1 MAWYNFRDDDE
12 NLSILPAATKSAI
25 VPSIVSAPASSQ
37 QGEFIPA
44 DAGGGMLFH
53 PYNQTKKGRMTPAAA
68 AKIFTC
74 NAMFW
79 AAVQQIVKPAQSA
92 RLVLREKSGDSWTEN
107 NSHPIIKWWR
117 DAVNPEM
124 NGTTFITAT
133 IVHLA
138 VYGMLRAEYTPEN
151 AEAPDHRDK
160 NGVIIPGGSL
170 DAPWL
175 TPVNPDI
182 LRPDVRKEIKF
193 TSTNRVII
201 PDTNPHGKLYRY
213 VHVVNAKSLKG
224 YPVAIE
230 DVFVMSN
237 YNPERGYAG
246 ISPLELL
253 DDMLGMGGSLIKH
266 TRQYLGNNC
275 LPSMFFKYTYD
286 SSKGD
291 MVEIPHKE
299 RTRFVEDFMRLFSL
313 GGERPSTPAFLPGNT
328 DVETVTPEL
337 KSVLPAELWDI
348 VQSAVHEVLGT
359 SAVESLVGLRHAKNT
374 GAGTKSHQ
382 TSVWTYTV
390 EPLLHFISDN
400 LGQFLFQ
407 KFDGGKEYEKFING
421 DIELAWDFSRVPAW
435 REIQNEHQKLI
446 VAAWQDAA
454 PVSVNEYRAALGLSP
469 LDDCIGKKLAFEVVT
484 KKQADGG
491 FANNNNQNNITDAG
505 GK

>member
-1 MAWYNFRDDDE
+1 MAWYNFRDDNE

-25 VPSIVSAPASSQ
+25 VPSIVAAPSNSQ
-37 QGEFIPA
+37 TDEFIPA

-53 PYNQTKKGRMTPAAA
+53 PFNKNAKTRMTPAGA

-92 RLVLREKSGDSWTEN
+92 RMVLREKTGDGWTEN
-107 NSHPIIKWWR
+107 NAHPIIKWWR
-117 DAVNPEM
+117 DSVNPEM
-124 NGTTFITAT
+124 NGVTFITAT

-151 AEAPDHRDK
+151 AEAPDKRDK
-160 NGVIIPGGSL
+160 DGIVIPGGSL
-170 DAPWL
+170 EAAWL
-175 TPVNPDI
+175 TPCNPDM
-182 LRPDVRKEIKF
+182 LRPDVRKEIKL

-213 VHVVNAKSLKG
+213 VHVINEKTKAG

-286 SSKGD
+286 QSKGD
-291 MVEIPHKE
+291 MVELPHKE
-299 RTRFVEDFMRLFSL
+299 RTRFVEDFTRLFGL

-348 VQSAVHEVLGT
+348 VQAAVHEVLGT
-359 SAVESLVGLRHAKNT
+359 SAVESLVGLRHGNNRAS
-374 GAGTKSHQ
+374 AKSHQ

-390 EPLLHFISDN
+390 EPLLHFITDN

-407 KFDGGKEYEKFING
+407 KFDGGSEYEKFING
-421 DIELAWDFSRVPAW
+421 DIEFGWDFARVPAW
-435 REIQNEHQKLI
+435 REIQNDHQKLI
-446 VAAWQDAA
+446 VSAWQDAA

-469 LDDCIGKKLAFEVVT
+469 LDDCVGNKLAFELVA
-484 KKQADGG
+484 KKPADAG
-491 FANNNNQNNITDAG
+491 NSDNQNNGIGAA
-505 GK
+505 KN